1 MTYSAKVY
9 RKQGGAEFVVAS
21 GGLATVESGG
31 DMTVASGGR
40 ANFRGA
46 YVRAQLSPT
55 AKTTAVTLTIA
66 ELLTRIIAAVPT
78 ATGATIAY
86 TLPTGALIDAGVTM
100 AIDDSFDW
108 VLINSALAAADTIT
122 VTATTGHTIIG
133 GPIVQSLH
141 VSTGGITGYSAA
153 FRTRKTAADTFVTYR
168 IG

>member
-1 MTYSAKVY
+1 MSYSVKVY
-9 RKQGGAEFVVAS
+9 RKQGGDELVVAS
-21 GGLATVESGG
+21 GGLINIESGG
-31 DMTVASGGR
+31 TQTAASGSKI
-40 ANFRGA
+40 NLRGTTLFGQPA
-46 YVRAQLSPT
+46 PT
-55 AKTTAVTLTIA
+55 AKTTAATLTIA
-66 ELLTRIIAAVPT
+66 ELLTGIITGVPT

-86 TLPTGALIDAGVTM
+86 TLPTGTLIDAGVTM
-100 AIDDSFDW
+100 AVDDSFDW

-122 VTATTGHTIIG
+122 VTANTGHTIVG